1 MATAQRQ
8 RAGTTLNVAAL
19 RSALNDLSDGV
30 PARTPNPVLT
40 NVLLCDGTIT
50 GTNLEVRVSEHI
62 GYDGEPL
69 LLPYSR
75 LKAIV
80 NECGTA
86 ELTLAAKGSS
96 CIVKAGRSE
105 WRLPVGD
112 ASEFPAWPRHSESR
126 TLVRIP
132 CDQFARSAWSV
143 CCAADT
149 RVGGYAYG
157 AMLIEVAGDECWTV
171 ATDGRRLYACKIEH
185 DQAVDEARVLIP
197 VGAAEM
203 IAKIASKFPEAAVQF
218 SASGSDVEADLGVAV
233 VNVRLA
239 SGEFPKWRKLIP
251 KQADTATEMTRA
263 LLESATRSA
272 AIVASESSR
281 GVHYTLGGETL
292 LLEGKS
298 SEVGES
304 TVECSV
310 VTSGNECRVKLN
322 PGYVV
327 DWLKELP
334 LDAEPTVTIEA
345 KSSESAVVL
354 RCGDHLAVIMP
365 LSEDA

>member
-8 RAGTTLNVAAL
+8 RAGATLNVAAL
-19 RSALNDLSDGV
+19 RSALNDLSDAV

-40 NVLLCDGTIT
+40 NILLCDGTIT

-86 ELTLAAKGSS
+86 ELTLTVKGSS

-105 WRLPVGD
+105 WRLPAGE
-112 ASEFPAWPRHSESR
+112 ASEFPAWPRESEPKP
-126 TLVRIP
+126 LVRIP

-143 CCAADT
+143 CGAADT
-149 RVGGYAYG
+149 KGGRYAFG
-157 AMLIEVAGDECWTV
+157 AVLIEVAGDECWTV
-171 ATDGRRLYACKIEH
+171 ASDGRRLYACKIEH
-185 DQAVDEARVLIP
+185 DQAIDEARVLIP
-197 VGAAEM
+197 VHAAEM
-203 IAKIASKFPEAAVQF
+203 IAKVASKFPEAAVQF
-218 SASGSDVEADLGVAV
+218 CASGSDVEADLGAAV
-233 VNVRLA
+233 INVRLA
-239 SGEFPKWRKLIP
+239 AGEFPKWRKLVP
-251 KQADTATEMTRA
+251 KAADTATEMTRT

-281 GVHYTLGGETL
+281 GVQYTFGGETL

-298 SEVGES
+298 SEIGES
-304 TVECSV
+304 SVECAV
-310 VTSGNECRVKLN
+310 MTSGNDCRVKLN

-334 LDAEPTVTIEA
+334 LDAEPTVNIEA
-345 KSSESAVVL
+345 KNGESAVVL

-365 LSEDA
+365 LSEDT